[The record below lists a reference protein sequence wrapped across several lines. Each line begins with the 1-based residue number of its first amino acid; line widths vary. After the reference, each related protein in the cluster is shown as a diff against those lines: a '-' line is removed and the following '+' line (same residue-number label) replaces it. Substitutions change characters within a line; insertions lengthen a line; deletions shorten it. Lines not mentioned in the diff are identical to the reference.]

1 MPFSDINQGSSGT
14 MWATPNIYLSYQAPD
29 SEAEMSL
36 TAPRIS
42 PRAPVLWLM
51 GKSDYLARE
60 GRAYVFD
67 RLPSNPK
74 SQYLEVEGGHFDAGN
89 RNADVIV
96 NWIKEALTPPN

>member
-1 MPFSDINQGSSGT
+1 
-14 MWATPNIYLSYQAPD
+14 
-29 SEAEMSL
+29 
-36 TAPRIS
+36 
-42 PRAPVLWLM
+42 M